1 MRLGVGDKS
10 TLVQPRN
17 QNGSGRRFCETTKI
31 VARECNRAPRTH
43 KRLFLSGEIRRSASN
58 GRQPG
63 KGNRTGGYGSS
74 TASYLQPK
82 SISNLI
88 PAGFMQLD
96 QYILIGLIGDRPPG
110 VNALP
115 IKYSQ
120 VVQPALA
127 C

>member
-17 QNGSGRRFCETTKI
+17 QNRSGRRFCETTKI
-31 VARECNRAPRTH
+31 VARECDRAPRTH

-58 GRQPG
+58 GRQPR
-63 KGNRTGGYGSS
+63 KRDRTGGDVSS
-74 TASYLQPK
+74 TASYLQSK

-96 QYILIGLIGDRPPG
+96 QYILIGLISDRTAR
-110 VNALP
+110 VDALP

-120 VVQPALA
+120 VVQRALA